1 MSYFTRQE
9 WASKPSI
16 LIAKAIEGIE
26 SPWDN
31 VEDIL
36 AEFYTIA
43 RQQGYDDGYKAG
55 QKAKE

>member
-16 LIAKAIEGIE
+16 LIDKAIGGIE
-26 SPWDN
+26 SPWDD
-31 VEDIL
+31 VEVIM

-43 RQQGYDDGYKAG
+43 RQQGYDDGFKAG